1 MDERDDR
8 GLDRRDFLIRGA
20 GALGA
25 GLLGT
30 AGASAFAADGEP
42 RVRRYVPLGRTGME
56 ISDISFGSS
65 RTSNPDVVR
74 HAFERGVNYFDS
86 ADGYKGGDSEEAIG
100 EALAGFRDRVF
111 ITSKTKA
118 GADAERGE
126 MMKALEGSLRRLRT
140 DYVDVYFNHAVNDV
154 DRMANEEWDEFTEAA
169 KKQGKIRFR
178 GMSGHAGRLVECLR
192 YSLDNGLVDV
202 ILVAYN
208 FGQDP
213 AFHQKMF
220 NAFDFVT
227 LQPELP
233 PVLAR
238 AHREGVG
245 VVAMKTL
252 MGARA
257 NDMRPYEKGGSTFA
271 QAAFQWTLSNPDVD
285 ALVISM
291 KKPEQID
298 EYLGASGAVGVGRG
312 EQRLLEAYAAMNGA
326 RYCQHGCDR
335 CAASCPAGVSI
346 SEVLR
351 TRMYDVDY
359 GDPELARRDYAQLGA
374 GASACLTCAAA
385 PCAGACP
392 NGIPIPDFTRDASRR
407 LG

>member
-1 MDERDDR
+1 MSERDDR

-30 AGASAFAADGEP
+30 AGASAFAADGAP

-65 RTSNPDVVR
+65 RTSDPDVVR

-86 ADGYKGGDSEEAIG
+86 AEGYKDGDSEEAIG
-100 EALAGFRDRVF
+100 AGLAGVRDKVF

-118 GADAERGE
+118 DADAKRGE
-126 MMKALEGSLRRLRT
+126 MMTALEGSLRRLRT
-140 DYVDVYFNHAVNDV
+140 DTIDVYFNHAVNDV
-154 DRMANEEWDEFTEAA
+154 DRMGNEEWHEFTAAA

-178 GMSGHAGRLVECLR
+178 GMSGHAGRLVE
-192 YSLDNGLVDV
+192 
-202 ILVAYN
+202 
-208 FGQDP
+208 

-257 NDMRPYEKGGSTFA
+257 NDMRPYESGGSTFA
-271 QAAFQWTLSNPDVD
+271 QAAFKWTLSNPDVD

-291 KKPEQID
+291 KEPKQID
-298 EYLGASGAVGVGRG
+298 EYLGASGAVDVGRADR
-312 EQRLLEAYAAMNGA
+312 RLLETYAAMNGA

-335 CAASCPAGVSI
+335 CSASCPAGVSI

-374 GASACLTCAAA
+374 GAGACLACAAA

-392 NGIPIPDFTRDASRR
+392 NGLPIPDFTRDAARR